1 MLLFTFRNIFT
12 VERILVFVYG
22 FILGISLIISLG
34 PQNIFLIRQGVL
46 RQYAF
51 VSAAVC
57 FLCDIILIGASIA
70 GLHHL
75 LEQHRGLSFW
85 LTLAGS
91 IFLLVYGAQSIFAS
105 LAQPE
110 KEETDSEAKAGNH
123 WQIILLALGFS
134 LLNPQ
139 AIIDSMIIIGGG
151 SVPYSDSLPIFVF
164 GVLTASFVWFFILT
178 FTAYYFSS
186 FLRQDKIWRRLQLI
200 SGILMIFVAIKLIW
214 PT

>member
-1 MLLFTFRNIFT
+1 M
-12 VERILVFVYG
+12 VFIYG

-51 VSAAVC
+51 VSATVC
-57 FLCDIILIGASIA
+57 FVCDIILISGSIA
-70 GLHHL
+70 GLHHI
-75 LEQHRGLSFW
+75 LEEHARMAFW

-91 IFLLVYGAQSIFAS
+91 VFLLVYGSQSIRAAIRQS
-105 LAQPE
+105 QSEQSKQA
-110 KEETDSEAKAGNH
+110 DSESGARNY

-151 SVPYSDSLPIFVF
+151 SAPYSDNLKPFLF
-164 GVLTASFVWFFILT
+164 GVLAASFLWFFLLT
-178 FTAYYFSS
+178 FTAYYFSE
-186 FLRQDKIWRRLQLI
+186 FLRQDKIWRRLQIL
-200 SGILMIFVAIKLIW
+200 SGILMIVIAIKLIW
-214 PT
+214 PI

>member
-1 MLLFTFRNIFT
+1 M
-12 VERILVFVYG
+12 VFIYG

-57 FLCDIILIGASIA
+57 FFCDIILIGGSIA

-75 LEQHRGLSFW
+75 LEQHRSMAFW

-91 IFLLVYGAQSIFAS
+91 IFLILYGCQSIHAS
-105 LAQPE
+105 VTKSRPE
-110 KEETDSEAKAGNH
+110 QSSTQTGAGGY
-123 WQIILLALGFS
+123 WQIVLLALGFS

-139 AIIDSMIIIGGG
+139 AIVDSMIIIGGG
-151 SVPYSDSLPIFVF
+151 SAPYSAHINVFLF
-164 GVLTASFVWFFILT
+164 GVLTASFLWFFLLT

-186 FLRQDKIWRRLQLI
+186 FLRQEKIWRRLQLL
-200 SGILMIFVAIKLIW
+200 SGILMIIVAIKLIW
-214 PT
+214 SV

>member
-1 MLLFTFRNIFT
+1 M
-12 VERILVFVYG
+12 VFVYG

-51 VSAAVC
+51 VSATVC
-57 FLCDIILIGASIA
+57 FVCDIILIGGSIK
-70 GLHHL
+70 GLHQV
-75 LEQHRGLSFW
+75 LEQHESLAFW

-91 IFLLVYGAQSIFAS
+91 IFLLVYGSQSIHS
-105 LAQPE
+105 SITQPQS
-110 KEETDSEAKAGNH
+110 KKADSEIGAGNY

-151 SVPYSDSLPIFVF
+151 SAPYSENLHTFLL
-164 GVLTASFVWFFILT
+164 GVLTASFLWFFLLT
-178 FTAYYFSS
+178 FTAYYFSN
-186 FLRQDKIWRRLQLI
+186 FLRQDKIWRRLQLL
-200 SGILMIFVAIKLIW
+200 SGVLMIAVAIKLVW